1 MIVRKLMLLA
11 IISIVLILIP
21 SSISFAITIEFG
33 TISGT
38 VWEDSNQNGILE
50 ISEVGIDDV
59 TVNIQNRETNEEY
72 TTLTE
77 NGGGFVF
84 LGLEPG
90 NYRVWYEYEDDTGET
105 EAHVDELNG
114 FVTVDFGINSS
125 LEMGPDNP
133 ERRVSSYTIY
143 LPIIQQ

>member
-11 IISIVLILIP
+11 VISVVLILTP
-21 SSISFAITIEFG
+21 SSISVALTIEFG

-50 ISEVGIDDV
+50 ISEVGIDNV
-59 TVNIQNRETNEEY
+59 TVNVQNRETGEEY
-72 TTLTE
+72 TTLTV

-84 LGLEPG
+84 SDLASG
-90 NYRVWYEYEDDTGET
+90 NYRVWYEYEGVTGET
-105 EAHVDELNG
+105 ETHIDELNG
-114 FVTVDFGINSS
+114 FVTADFGISGL
-125 LEMGPDNP
+125 LETSENRTNKP
-133 ERRVSSYTIY
+133 VTYTIY